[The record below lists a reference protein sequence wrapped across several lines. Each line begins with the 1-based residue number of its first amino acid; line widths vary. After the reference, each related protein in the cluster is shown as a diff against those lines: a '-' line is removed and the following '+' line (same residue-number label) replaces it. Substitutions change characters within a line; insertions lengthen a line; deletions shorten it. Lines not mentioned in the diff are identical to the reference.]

1 LNILLLSFYYQP
13 DLSAGSF
20 RAEALVRALRGQLP
34 AGSQI
39 DVVTTLPNR
48 YAGYTQDAQ
57 TTEWQE
63 GVSIYRVQLPQH
75 KSGVLDQ
82 SLAFLSYA
90 KHALRVSSSDDYDLV
105 VATSGRLM
113 TAVLAA
119 WIAWRKKRPLYLD
132 IRDIFVD
139 TISDVFPRRVT
150 WLAKPVFTWLERR
163 AVLYASRV
171 NLVSQGFSEYFASRY
186 PAQHFSYFT
195 NGIDPEFLAGSPS
208 QSADSAAT
216 HRPVRVLYAGNI
228 GEGQGLHMII
238 PELAARLGTQAHFS
252 VIGGGGRLDVLKDR
266 CRDMALDN
274 VEILPPMKR
283 QALIEAYARADIL
296 FLHLN
301 DYEAFKKVLPSK
313 IFEYAATGKPIWAG
327 VAGYARDFLS
337 EEVENACVFS
347 PCNIEEALAA
357 FKGLSLHTVQREAFC
372 LKFSRESLMQAMAQ
386 DILQLPGGVTRNGG
400 ER

>member
-1 LNILLLSFYYQP
+1 MNILLLSFYYHP

-20 RAEALVRALRGQLP
+20 RAEALVGALRGQLP

-48 YAGYTQDAQ
+48 YAGFTQEAQ
-57 TTEWQE
+57 TTEVQD

-82 SLAFLSYA
+82 SLAFFSYA
-90 KHALRVSSSDDYDLV
+90 RHALHVGRRGDYDLV

-119 WIAWRKKRPLYLD
+119 WIAWCKNRPLYLD

-139 TISDVFPRRVT
+139 TISDVFPRRIT
-150 WLAKPVFTWLERR
+150 WLAKPVFAWLERR

-171 NLVSQGFSEYFASRY
+171 NLVSQGFKTYFASRY
-186 PAQHFSYFT
+186 PAQQFSYFT
-195 NGIDPEFLAGSPS
+195 NGIDPEFLDQAPPHPVVIGTS
-208 QSADSAAT
+208 
-216 HRPVRVLYAGNI
+216 HRPLRIVYAGNI
-228 GEGQGLHMII
+228 GEGQGLHLII
-238 PELAARLGTQAHFS
+238 PELAVRLGTRVHFT
-252 VIGGGGRLDVLKDR
+252 VIGGGGRLEALKER
-266 CRDMALDN
+266 CREMVLGN

-283 QALIEAYARADIL
+283 QALIEAYAGADIL
-296 FLHLN
+296 FLHLS
-301 DYEAFKKVLPSK
+301 DYDAFKKVLPSK
-313 IFEYAATGKPIWAG
+313 IFEYAATGKPLWAG

-337 EEVENACVFS
+337 EEVENAGVFS

-357 FKGLSLHTVQREAFC
+357 LSSLSLHPVPRKAFC
-372 LKFSRESLMQAMAQ
+372 MKYSRERVMRDMAK
-386 DILQLPGGVTRNGG
+386 DVLQLAVNGSLG
-400 ER
+400 RKCS